1 MALIKFDVLNRFT
14 GEVQFTAE
22 IDRTEDALLSVNLG
36 LAVKWAVK
44 NGANLGGAYL
54 GGAYLADANLAD
66 ADLADADL
74 GGANLADAYLAGAY
88 LAGANA
94 VIDAG
99 VPNGYRI
106 VAYQYN
112 NTLMLQAGCKTFS
125 ADEAAEYW
133 RDRPERAE
141 CVAALEYIRA
151 VAKLRDWPTA
161 N

>member
-66 ADLADADL
+66 ADL
-74 GGANLADAYLAGAY
+74 GGAYLAGAY